1 MAGQRTS
8 TTFTQKI
15 STKISTKIANTVR
28 QGTLLLLLLLA
39 AVIVINHAAFNNPVV
54 QRLCRAL
61 ARVV

>member
-1 MAGQRTS
+1 MAGQQRTS
-8 TTFTQKI
+8 TTFTQ
-15 STKISTKIANTVR
+15 KISTKIANTVR

-61 ARVV
+61 AGVV